1 MHGTESLIWLTD
13 SDYIFCHL
21 NSIAVLCVKTSDECV
36 SITLFYHR
44 HTEVVALVHFI
55 ISFLEAVALAST
67 LLCQMLGKLS
77 TAALFVI
84 GTHIYNLNI

>member
-1 MHGTESLIWLTD
+1 M
-13 SDYIFCHL
+13 
-21 NSIAVLCVKTSDECV
+21 
-36 SITLFYHR
+36 
-44 HTEVVALVHFI
+44 
-55 ISFLEAVALAST
+55 ISFLEAVALART